1 MHKRKRGNYWETYA
15 ADYLL
20 KDGYK
25 ILFRNWTCRWGEIDL
40 VAEKNGILVFVEVKF
55 KSSESFGS
63 SWEAVNHWKLV
74 NQVKAMKMFLISEM
88 VGKAYLNGKG
98 SWRFDVVGITKV
110 AGKVELR
117 HFEAVPLPGLG

>member
-1 MHKRKRGNYWETYA
+1 MVVER
-15 ADYLL
+15 
-20 KDGYK
+20 
-25 ILFRNWTCRWGEIDL
+25 
-40 VAEKNGILVFVEVKF
+40 NGILIFVEVKF
-55 KSSESFGS
+55 KSSGNFGDP
-63 SWEAVNHWKLV
+63 WEAVGHWKLV